1 MCCNNFVNDIDLNTN
16 MSRYDKFFVNLVT
29 IVELHLSFTAVS
41 SKHREMINMGTQFF
55 RLTKLIPKPE
65 VLSLN
70 FSWNHA
76 GLSIFRDFMDQNP
89 MLAFVSNLSLR
100 LDGCNLH
107 DDEIINLNILTKVFK
122 LEHLELS
129 IENNHLTDNMLP
141 YLLFL
146 LRFKQL
152 KEIKVF
158 LGGNKFSKD
167 AVKRLINEFKLIK
180 CKIYSD
186 L

>member
-76 GLSIFRDFMDQNP
+76 GLAIFRDFMDHNP
-89 MLAFVSNLSLR
+89 MLTYVSNLSLR
-100 LDGCNLH
+100 LEGCNLH
-107 DDEIINLNILTKVFK
+107 DEDIINFQLLTKIFK

-129 IENNHLTDNMLP
+129 IENNHLTDHMLP

-158 LGGNKFSKD
+158 LGGNKFSNEAID
-167 AVKRLINEFKLIK
+167 RLTYEFKMVK
-180 CKIYSD
+180 CKFYRS

>member
-1 MCCNNFVNDIDLNTN
+1 MCCNNFVNDIEMNTN

-55 RLTKLIPKPE
+55 RLTKMIPKPE
-65 VLSLN
+65 VVSLN
-70 FSWNHA
+70 LSWNYA

-89 MLAFVSNLSLR
+89 MLTFVSNLSLR

-107 DDEIINLNILTKVFK
+107 DDEIINLHLLTKVFK

-141 YLLFL
+141 HLLIF

-158 LGGNKFSKD
+158 LGGNKFSNE
-167 AVKRLINEFKLIK
+167 AVDRVANEFKLIK
-180 CKIYSD
+180 CKIYRS